1 MRWLLIRHPRRVL
14 RECEASDIREA
25 RAKLM
30 WRTGDE
36 TYVTSA
42 LSFALGDA
50 RPLDPR
56 KCGSCGVRDHQPG
69 KSDCQTCERQ
79 RRAEADQVGIVTGA
93 HAERIRQ
100 SNIERGIA
108 RRAGKRGTTQQPEA

>member
-1 MRWLLIRHPRRVL
+1 MRWLLIRHPRRVV

-25 RAKLM
+25 RAKLL

-50 RPLDPR
+50 RPLDAR
-56 KCGSCGVRDHQPG
+56 KCGSCGVRDHQPN

-79 RRAEADQVGIVTGA
+79 RRAEAAQLGVVTG
-93 HAERIRQ
+93 ERSEQISEHNRKRK
-100 SNIERGIA
+100 RG
-108 RRAGKRGTTQQPEA
+108 GTTQQPEA